1 MRDDHRFQGTQIN
14 LLVEQPASN
23 TKSAIHNN
31 LLATKT
37 DQR

>member
-1 MRDDHRFQGTQIN
+1 MRDDQRFQGPQIN
-14 LLVEQPASN
+14 LLVEQPTGN